1 MPGNHC
7 CMPTYQVERH
17 PFTTLAGIP
26 TLRPPTLAQK
36 LIVPVALHMKGLI
49 RMDTQKYICTL
60 WYQPSTVWH
69 KDTLRPFPASP
80 SNTVRVELH
89 SRKLKPSMGHGFTHV
104 HVLNG
109 ERGTYAHARTHTH
122 AGTCM
127 YLEVSLQLCHPLLR
141 NSPDLTPPEEN
152 LPWEGWQTM
161 PGEGGA

>member
-49 RMDTQKYICTL
+49 RMDTQKYTCTL

-109 ERGTYAHARTHTH
+109 ERGTYARTHAH
-122 AGTCM
+122 TCRHM
-127 YLEVSLQLCHPLLR
+127 YVP
-141 NSPDLTPPEEN
+141 
-152 LPWEGWQTM
+152 
-161 PGEGGA
+161 

>member
-49 RMDTQKYICTL
+49 RMDTQKYTCTL

-89 SRKLKPSMGHGFTHV
+89 SRKLKPSMGAWFHSCARIEWREGHV
-104 HVLNG
+104 
-109 ERGTYAHARTHTH
+109 RAHARTHMQAHVCTLRYR
-122 AGTCM
+122 CNS
-127 YLEVSLQLCHPLLR
+127 VILCCATA
-141 NSPDLTPPEEN
+141 LT
-152 LPWEGWQTM
+152 
-161 PGEGGA
+161 